1 MASSGSSGVTAND
14 AVPANPAPVIQR
26 ITGDITG
33 GVMAALVA
41 LPQAIPFGI
50 MVFSPLGPGYVWL
63 GVVSGLVS
71 AILGSLACVTISSIR
86 TQICGPRAATAIV
99 LSSLVAALVAQPD
112 LRLADGTPA
121 AGAIF
126 VLLCISVV
134 AAGLIQILLGWLR
147 IGQAVKL
154 IPHPVLTGFLIGLAA
169 LLALKQLPVLL
180 GLEVGR
186 DLWTAIAD
194 GAKLDPTPSLIAGVT
209 LAAILIG
216 GAWITK
222 VPPIATGFVV
232 GCLAAIGFTLAGG
245 HAGPALSVTGSFHMP
260 LVPLDDSAWAAL
272 FRVFEN
278 REFLAT
284 WVVYILIVAIVS
296 SIEALLSL
304 VAYDEATSAYSDSNR
319 ELVAQGF
326 SNVVAGAFGGIT
338 SVGATVRT
346 MTNRDAGGRTAL
358 SVWIH
363 SGVMATLLFMGGALS
378 VLPQAVLAGI
388 MLHVALNMVD
398 WWPWRLAR
406 DVVSK
411 DTRRKGQIGTLA
423 VVALTAAVTI
433 GFDSLIAV
441 GVGVILSI
449 AVFARDMSRPIMRRV
464 TTGAA
469 LRSRTVRT
477 LPAAEALAAVA
488 GQTTIA
494 QLDGPL
500 FFGTADAVRRWAEE
514 LDGQRTRQII
524 LDADRIVDIDVT
536 GAHILRQTA
545 TRLADKG
552 IGAAISGLPAND
564 PRRRNLIDFGL
575 GDAFEW
581 FDDLDQALE
590 WAEDRLLADAAPT
603 TLQSGLTAHL
613 SVDHGALMA
622 GLSDAE
628 KAFVSSLMREISY
641 KRDSILFS
649 EGDRGVD
656 LFVLVKGSVRIE
668 LTRAAR
674 SIRLSTIAPG
684 VVFGEMALL
693 DERPRSATA
702 RAETDVIVKALSRE
716 AVAHLAKEAPGA
728 AAILMHNLAR
738 EIASRLRLTNSIVA
752 GSLEG

>member
-1 MASSGSSGVTAND
+1 MDSTIGGGSAAGDASRARQTTMV
-14 AVPANPAPVIQR
+14 QR
-26 ITGDITG
+26 VLGDVTG

-41 LPQAIPFGI
+41 IPQAIPFGI
-50 MVFSPLGPGYVWL
+50 MVFSPLGPSYVWL
-63 GVVSGLVS
+63 GIVSGLVS

-99 LSSLVAALVAQPD
+99 LSSLVAALAAQPD
-112 LRLADGTPA
+112 LRAADGTPA

-126 VLLCISVV
+126 VLLCLSVI
-134 AAGLIQILLGWLR
+134 AAGLIQVLLGWLR

-186 DLWTAIAD
+186 DLWSALAE
-194 GAKLDPTPSLIAGVT
+194 GATLDPTPALIAGIT
-209 LAAILIG
+209 LVAIFVG
-216 GAWITK
+216 GSWITK

-232 GCLAAIGFTLAGG
+232 GCAAAIGFSLAGG
-245 HAGPALSVTGSFHMP
+245 QVGPTLSVSGSFHIP
-260 LVPLDDSAWAAL
+260 LLPLDAGVWDVVV
-272 FRVFEN
+272 RVFEN

-346 MTNRDAGGRTAL
+346 MTNRDAGGRTSL

-363 SGVMATLLFMGGALS
+363 SGVMAALLFMGGALS
-378 VLPQAVLAGI
+378 ILPQAVLAGI

-406 DVVSK
+406 DVIGK

-477 LPAAEALAAVA
+477 LPAAEALAALA
-488 GQTTIA
+488 GQTTVA

-514 LDGQRTRQII
+514 LDRQRTRQII

-545 TRLADKG
+545 ARLADKG

-590 WAEDRLLADAAPT
+590 WAEDRLLAGSAPATLQTGAAP
-603 TLQSGLTAHL
+603 HL
-613 SVDHGALMA
+613 AVDHGALMA

-628 KAFVSSLMREISY
+628 RAFVASLMREISY
-641 KRDSILFS
+641 ERDSILFS

-702 RAETDVIVKALSRE
+702 RAETDVIVKALSRD
-716 AVAHLAKEAPGA
+716 ALAQLAKNAPGA
-728 AAILMHNLAR
+728 AAVLMHNLAR